1 MAMGKIALLTLTVIL
16 AGAGLPAAAE
26 PAAGDAPTTR
36 QRPDYRPALTDTAKA
51 AAVQA
56 GAGTRARSGSDAPAA
71 AVARSGK
78 VAAGGDAVPSAKGAS
93 TVQAGSKSAAPSAMT
108 ARAGQ
113 VASAAN
119 LPTRSIGAA
128 RVDPVPHG
136 GPATTNKDARIAAR
150 IDAGPSVPVVRP
162 AQAGV
167 AHLQD
172 LDVAQRGA
180 RYQTDVSPSDAM
192 PGASAQAASLRTA
205 AVAGPTLRPT
215 SAGTMSAKGPA
226 KHVALD
232 APPLKLKGA
241 ARVPARRR

>member
-1 MAMGKIALLTLTVIL
+1 MGRIALLALMGVL

-36 QRPDYRPALTDTAKA
+36 QRPDHRPALTDTAKA

-56 GAGTRARSGSDAPAA
+56 GAGWRARSGSDAPAA
-71 AVARSGK
+71 VVAGRGK
-78 VAAGGDAVPSAKGAS
+78 IAARVDAVPSARAAS
-93 TVQAGSKSAAPSAMT
+93 TVQAGSKSAAPSAMA

-113 VASAAN
+113 VASAASVTPR
-119 LPTRSIGAA
+119 LIAAA

-136 GPATTNKDARIAAR
+136 GPATTNKDARVAAR
-150 IDAGPSVPVVRP
+150 IDAGPSAAVVAG
-162 AQAGV
+162 AQAG
-167 AHLQD
+167 AARLPN
-172 LDVAQRGA
+172 LDATQHGA

-192 PGASAQAASLRTA
+192 PGASAQAASPHMV
-205 AVAGPTLRPT
+205 AVTSPMLRPA

-241 ARVPARRR
+241 ARRPAVRRR

>member
-1 MAMGKIALLTLTVIL
+1 MGRIALLALMGVL
-16 AGAGLPAAAE
+16 VGAGLPAAAE

-36 QRPDYRPALTDTAKA
+36 QRPDHRPALTDTAKA

-56 GAGTRARSGSDAPAA
+56 GAGWRARSGSDALA
-71 AVARSGK
+71 AVAARSGK
-78 VAAGGDAVPSAKGAS
+78 IAARVDAVPSAKAAS
-93 TVQAGSKSAAPSAMT
+93 TVQAGSKSAAPSAMA

-113 VASAAN
+113 VASAASVTPR
-119 LPTRSIGAA
+119 LIAAA

-136 GPATTNKDARIAAR
+136 GPATTNKDARVVAR

-162 AQAGV
+162 APAGA

-172 LDVAQRGA
+172 LDVAQHGA

-192 PGASAQAASLRTA
+192 PGASALAASLRTA
-205 AVAGPTLRPT
+205 AVAGATLRPA

-241 ARVPARRR
+241 ARRPAVRRR

>member
-1 MAMGKIALLTLTVIL
+1 MGKIALLALMGVL
-16 AGAGLPAAAE
+16 VSAGLPSAAE

-36 QRPDYRPALTDTAKA
+36 QRPDHRPALTDTTKA

-56 GAGTRARSGSDAPAA
+56 GAGRRAKSGSDAPTAM
-71 AVARSGK
+71 VERSVR
-78 VAAGGDAVPSAKGAS
+78 VAARADAAPSAKAAS
-93 TVQAGSKSAAPSAMT
+93 TMQAGSKSAAPLATT

-113 VASAAN
+113 VASAASVTPR
-119 LPTRSIGAA
+119 LITAA

-136 GPATTNKDARIAAR
+136 GPATTNKDARVA
-150 IDAGPSVPVVRP
+150 AGPSVSVVRP
-162 AQAGV
+162 AQAGA

-172 LDVAQRGA
+172 LDVAQHGA

-205 AVAGPTLRPT
+205 ALAGPALRPT

-226 KHVALD
+226 KHAALD
-232 APPLKLKGA
+232 APPLRLKGA
-241 ARVPARRR
+241 ARRAAARRR